1 MGDKNRPACKL
12 EEILDCLGFF
22 WCSINIIVTDSSDI
36 RDERGDEPTRID
48 EGRKAGDFLAAMNL
62 HRSDFDDA
70 VLVRGE
76 TRGFEVHDDE
86 CCVDDQG
93 VGDVL
98 VECRRNGE
106 MRLRVR

>member
-1 MGDKNRPACKL
+1 
-12 EEILDCLGFF
+12 
-22 WCSINIIVTDSSDI
+22 
-36 RDERGDEPTRID
+36 
-48 EGRKAGDFLAAMNL
+48 MNL